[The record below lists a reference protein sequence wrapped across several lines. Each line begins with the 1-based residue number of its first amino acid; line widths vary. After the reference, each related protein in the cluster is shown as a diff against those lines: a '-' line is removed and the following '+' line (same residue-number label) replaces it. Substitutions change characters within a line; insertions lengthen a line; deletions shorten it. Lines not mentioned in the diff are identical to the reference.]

1 MFKRNLL
8 MTMLLAAVAL
18 GSQAQDVMTLSLDDC
33 IKIALNDNPSI
44 KINEMELERVDYA
57 KKEVLG
63 KLFPEISFSGQYT
76 RNIALQTIYIDA
88 GAMGALGGG
97 AAGGEGG
104 EGAAA
109 ADTKPK
115 GMKMGRENTYTTG
128 FSATVPIV
136 VPSLWKTIKL
146 SDNEILQNLETSR
159 ANKLAL
165 VNKVKNAYYALL
177 LAQDTKRV
185 IEHNHSTAQN
195 HAAIYQKKFE
205 LGTASEFDVLRANVA
220 VTNLEPSILD
230 ADNSIKKHKLQLK
243 VLMGMDAAIE
253 IAPKESL
260 DEFKS
265 TMYEHA
271 LNADTSLVFNTDLK
285 TLDLKTDHLNKALD
299 VQKASWYP
307 TLTGSANYMWNSMS
321 NGSPFKN
328 FMWNPMSSVG
338 LTLAIPLFQGGQ
350 RYFKQKQAEI
360 AVREMKWRRE
370 DLERSLHTQVQ
381 VQIDNLNKSIKQIE
395 SNNAGV
401 KQAIKASEIKNQSF
415 KIGAASFIELR
426 DTDDAL
432 MNAQLSYYQAI
443 YNYLVADSDLEFV
456 LGNSNYA
463 N

>member
-1 MFKRNLL
+1 MS
-8 MTMLLAAVAL
+8 MLLAAVAFT
-18 GSQAQDVMTLSLDDC
+18 SQAQDSKAMSLTLDDC
-33 IKIALNDNPSI
+33 IKIALNDNPTI

-57 KKEVLG
+57 KKEILG
-63 KLFPEISFSGQYT
+63 KLLPEISFSGQYT

-97 AAGGEGG
+97 AAGGAGG

-230 ADNSIKKHKLQLK
+230 ADNSIKKLKLQLK
-243 VLMGMDAAIE
+243 LLMGMDADIE
-253 IAPKESL
+253 ITPKQSL
-260 DEFKS
+260 DEFKNV
-265 TMYEHA
+265 MYERA
-271 LNADTSLVFNTDLK
+271 IAADTSLVYNTALK
-285 TLDLKTDHLNKALD
+285 SLDLQTDHLAKALD
-299 VQKASWYP
+299 VQKAAWDP
-307 TLTGSANYMWNSMS
+307 TLTGTANYMWNSMS

-328 FMWNPMSSVG
+328 FMWSPMSSVG
-338 LTLAIPLFQGGQ
+338 LTLSVPLFQGGQ
-350 RYFKQKQAEI
+350 RYYKQKQAEI

-395 SNNAGV
+395 KDAD
-401 KQAIKASEIKNQSF
+401 
-415 KIGAASFIELR
+415 R
-426 DTDDAL
+426 DHWMT
-432 MNAQLSYYQAI
+432 AQEAREYGMIDQ
-443 YNYLVADSDLEFV
+443 VLEKRK
-456 LGNSNYA
+456 
-463 N
+463 